1 MSRKNPIQAA
11 IEHLEGEQRDLRLQ
25 IDVLQRTIDKF
36 KAQLGKSPERKSRVK
51 DGPVAVRQP
60 A

>member
-11 IEHLEGEQRDLRLQ
+11 IEHLEGEQA
-25 IDVLQRTIDKF
+25 VLQLAIDKL
-36 KAQLGKSPERKSRVK
+36 KSQLVRTGERKSRVK
-51 DGPVAVRQP
+51 DGPVAVKQP